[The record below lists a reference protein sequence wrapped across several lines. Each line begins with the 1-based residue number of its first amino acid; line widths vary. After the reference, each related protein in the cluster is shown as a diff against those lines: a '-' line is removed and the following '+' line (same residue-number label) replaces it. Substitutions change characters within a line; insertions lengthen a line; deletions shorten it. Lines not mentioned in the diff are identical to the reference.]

1 MSRALRDPKTALPV
15 VNIGI
20 VLLLGAIFIGIGW
33 YFSQRSQGA
42 DDFILG
48 WGQLGIALGM
58 TSLLAFWITGNTM
71 LAAPESAYTFGILGA
86 LGYGMLGGAG
96 VLLFGLLSKRLH

>member
-1 MSRALRDPKTALPV
+1 
-15 VNIGI
+15 
-20 VLLLGAIFIGIGW
+20 
-33 YFSQRSQGA
+33 
-42 DDFILG
+42 
-48 WGQLGIALGM
+48 
-58 TSLLAFWITGNTM
+58 M